1 MKKYLLLFYLIPL
14 LAGAITNGNDLVFFI
29 PVSEWDANPLFQGEL
44 KITMTNAM
52 AYPCETNSVLGDAI
66 YYKGNTN
73 SGTNG
78 HFFCWNSYFI
88 NPSFT
93 EADVYT
99 VETNM
104 QAKIGTDEAIAR
116 SINGLDAFLDSVD
129 THQGELP
136 LP

>member
-1 MKKYLLLFYLIPL
+1 MKKNLLLFCLIPL
-14 LAGAITNGNDLVFFI
+14 LAGAITNGNDLVFWI
-29 PVSEWDANPLFQGEL
+29 PTSEWDANPLFQGEF

-52 AYPCETNSVLGDAI
+52 AYPCKTNGVLGDAI

-78 HFFCWNSYFI
+78 HFFCWSSYFI
-88 NPSFT
+88 KPAFA
-93 EADVYT
+93 EADVYI

-104 QAKIGTDEAIAR
+104 QVETGTDEAIGR
-116 SINGLDAFLDSVD
+116 SINDLDAFLNAFDIN
-129 THQGELP
+129 QGELP